1 MTFIEKYGII
11 YVYIERSLLEMGRL
25 DKLQVSSGVR
35 YLAEGYID
43 YAEEVISERA
53 LVGVLDGLKPVNRRI
68 LWTMHN
74 EKQSN
79 FIKSQRC
86 SGNVLAYHPH
96 GDVAVYKASVPMTDR
111 SGAYHFP
118 LIEGS
123 GNFGNVSSGLQASA
137 PRYTEMRLHAN
148 ASEFLGQ
155 LDGVDMIPNFDATLS
170 EPKLLPVSFPNVL
183 VNASE
188 GIAVGFS
195 SKIPSFNFNDVIDL
209 CIEYIDNGE
218 CTTVIEP
225 DFVTRGYYVRN
236 NKELKK
242 LMMVGKASLKL
253 RGKVM
258 QEGKVIRITEVPYGK
273 PATMLKKQIDDR
285 GIQNVSTCGNVTDKE
300 GAGLVIECRTK
311 NSVDGVLYDLY
322 KDTDLQYNF
331 NANMVVVHNGV
342 PKTMGVWKI
351 IETWVEWR
359 KSVLMTQYT
368 KDIDV
373 CKKKMRESETFMK
386 LIEMTDIKNEF
397 VNRVSQNGR
406 ADAVKWLKEQVK
418 DEIPSDLLDWVAR
431 RPLDY
436 YHTGGPFARQFSE
449 MKAELENLESK
460 VADITTAVRDDLL
473 RVKRTYGSSMPRRT
487 EVTTVDYEFAKDKG
501 EAKVDNS
508 YCVYAMKNNFLKKLR
523 YMDNTQEYDYQFEG
537 GASDTLVAFDNM
549 GRVLR
554 VYAQDLVLNTP
565 QEMGV
570 YLPRHLELGD
580 VDDDY
585 KIMWIGRLDGSEK
598 TLLYKDGTVGFL
610 DTSEWLNQGRQVRVL
625 KNGVSQYAGLVGAV
639 LDELPEV
646 LMTLDNN
653 GRVGYVETAGIKHK
667 ARTARTRV
675 WDVKADSEIIG
686 YCGCSL
692 TDACIVFRNNMSNY
706 KAPRIKNL
714 EDEKDFNGEN
724 VEFLPMK

>member
-1 MTFIEKYGII
+1 
-11 YVYIERSLLEMGRL
+11 MGRL
-25 DKLQVSSGVR
+25 DKLAVSSGVR

-53 LVGVLDGLKPVNRRI
+53 LVNVLDGLKPVNRRI
-68 LWTMHN
+68 LWTMFR

-79 FIKSQRC
+79 FLKSQRVA
-86 SGNVLAYHPH
+86 GNVLAYHPH

-111 SGAYHFP
+111 SGSYQFP

-123 GNFGNVSSGLQASA
+123 GNFGNVSSGTQASA
-137 PRYTEMRLHAN
+137 PRYTEMKLHSN
-148 ASEFLGQ
+148 AKEFLRE
-155 LDGVDMIPNFDATLS
+155 LDGIDTIPNFDATLN
-170 EPKLLPVSFPNVL
+170 EPKLLPVTFPNVL
-183 VNASE
+183 INASE

-195 SKIPSFNFNDVIDL
+195 SKIPSFNFNDVVDL
-209 CIEYIDNGE
+209 CLEYLEKGE

-242 LMMVGKASLKL
+242 LMVAGKAALKL

-258 QEGKVIRITEVPYGK
+258 QEGKVIRVTEVPYGK
-273 PATMLKKQIDDR
+273 PAMMLKKQIDDR
-285 GIQNVSTCGNVTDKE
+285 NIANVSKVGNVSDKT
-300 GAGLVIECRTK
+300 GTGLVIECRTK
-311 NSVDGVLYDLY
+311 ASVDSVLYDLY
-322 KDTDLQYNF
+322 KDTDLQYSF

-351 IETWVEWR
+351 VETWIDWR
-359 KSVLMTQYT
+359 KSVLAKQYK
-368 KDIDV
+368 KDIEN
-373 CKKKMRESETFMK
+373 CKTKIRESEAFMT
-386 LIEMTDIKNEF
+386 LINMTDVKNEF
-397 VNRVSQNGR
+397 VNRVSTGGR
-406 ADAVKWLKEQVK
+406 KDAVIWLKEQVK
-418 DEIPSDLLDWVAR
+418 DAIPNDLLDWVAR

-436 YHTGGPFARQFSE
+436 YHTGGPIARQYGE
-449 MKAELENLESK
+449 YKAELEEFERKMN
-460 VADITTAVRDDLL
+460 DIDSALKADLL
-473 RVKRTYGSSMPRRT
+473 RVKATYGSSMQRRT
-487 EVTTVDYEFAKDKG
+487 EVTTIDYEFAKDHG
-501 EAKVDNS
+501 EAKVDDS
-508 YCVYAMKNNFLKKLR
+508 YCVYAVKDNFLKKLR
-523 YMDNTQEYDYQFEG
+523 YMDSSQDYDYQFEG
-537 GASDTLVAFDNM
+537 FSNDTLVAFDNM

-554 VYAQDLVLNTP
+554 VYAQDLVLNSP

-625 KNGVSQYAGLVGAV
+625 KNGVSEYAYLVGAV

-646 LMTLDNN
+646 LMSLDNN
-653 GRVGYVETAGIKHK
+653 GRIGYVETATIKHK

-675 WDVKADSEIIG
+675 WDVKKDSQLVS
-686 YCGCSL
+686 YAGCTL
-692 TDACIVFRNNMSNY
+692 PEACITLKNMTNY
-706 KAPRIKNL
+706 KAPKIKYL
-714 EDEKDFNGEN
+714 ESEDDFNGASVTFIE
-724 VEFLPMK
+724 MK

>member
-1 MTFIEKYGII
+1 
-11 YVYIERSLLEMGRL
+11 MGRL
-25 DKLQVSSGVR
+25 DDLPISSGVR

-43 YAEEVISERA
+43 YAEESISERA

-68 LWTMHN
+68 LWTMCN
-74 EKQSN
+74 SKNTN
-79 FIKSQRC
+79 FTKSQRFA
-86 SGNVLAYHPH
+86 GNVLAYHPH
-96 GDVAVYKASVPMTDR
+96 GDGSVYKASVPMTDR
-111 SGAYHFP
+111 SGAYQFP
-118 LIEGS
+118 LLEGS

-170 EPKLLPVSFPNVL
+170 EPKLLPVAFPNVL

-209 CIEYIDNGE
+209 CIEYIDKGE

-242 LMMVGKASLKL
+242 LMLVGKAALKL

-258 QEGKVIRITEVPYGK
+258 QEGKVIRVTEVPYGK

-285 GIQNVSTCGNVTDKE
+285 GIPNITKCGNVTDKD
-300 GAGLVIECRTK
+300 GVGLVIECRTK

-331 NANMVVVHNGV
+331 NANMVVIHNGV

-351 IETWVEWR
+351 VETWVEWR
-359 KSVLMTQYT
+359 KEVLQTQYK
-368 KDIDV
+368 KDIEV
-373 CKKKMRESETFMK
+373 CKKKIRESETFMK

-397 VNRVSQNGR
+397 VNRVSKDGR
-406 ADAVKWLKEQVK
+406 VSAVQWLKEQVK
-418 DEIPSDLLDWVAR
+418 DVIPNDLLDWVAR

-436 YHTGGPFARQFSE
+436 YHTGGPMARQYSE
-449 MKAELENLESK
+449 MKAELENLEGK
-460 VADITTAVRDDLL
+460 VADITATVREDLL
-473 RVKRTYGSSMPRRT
+473 RVKNTYGKNMPRKT

-508 YCVYAMKNNFLKKLR
+508 YCVYALKDNFLKKLR
-523 YMDNTQEYDYQFEG
+523 YMDDTQEYDYIFEG
-537 GASDTLVAFDNM
+537 GASDTLVAFDSM
-549 GRVLR
+549 GRILR
-554 VYAQDLVLNTP
+554 VYAQDLTLNTST
-565 QEMGV
+565 EMGV

-585 KIMWIGRLDGSEK
+585 RIMWIGRLDGTEK
-598 TLLYKDGTVGFL
+598 TLLYKDGTIGFL
-610 DTSEWLNQGRQVRVL
+610 DTSEWLNQNRQVRVL
-625 KNGVSQYAGLVGAV
+625 KNGVSTYASKVGVV

-646 LMTLDNN
+646 LMALDDK
-653 GRVGYVETAGIKHK
+653 GRVGFVYTSQIKHK
-667 ARTARTRV
+667 TRTARTRV
-675 WDVKADSEIIG
+675 WDVKSDSEIIG
-686 YCGCSL
+686 YAGCNLNEVSL
-692 TDACIVFRNNMSNY
+692 IFNNMDNY
-706 KAPRIKNL
+706 RAPRIKNL
-714 EDEKDFNGEN
+714 ENESDFSGEN
-724 VEFLPMK
+724 VVFLPMK